1 MITLI
6 EPPRESAI
14 HNLRHHNLIMWRE
27 DSMPHSSRVALITGC
42 GKPIGIGNST
52 ARALAAKGV
61 TVVVSD
67 VRPAG
72 VANEHNA
79 PGDLDANWGG
89 VDSLVEEIAKAGGTA
104 SAVLGDV
111 SQEAD
116 ARRMVEEVLSRYGRL
131 DILVNNAGA
140 PQGADRNEIEDVP
153 VDAWDLTMG
162 VNAKGAFL
170 MSRAAVPAMRKAGWG
185 RIVSVSSRAAFR
197 PGARRATYA
206 ASKAAIVGFTK
217 SLALDLAPFG
227 ITVNA
232 VCPGPIR
239 TSRAISTNR
248 REYGDDLEI
257 GFRERSKVIPVGRF
271 GEPDEVASMIAYLAS
286 DEAGFVTGQ
295 AIGVDGGW

>member
-1 MITLI
+1 
-6 EPPRESAI
+6 
-14 HNLRHHNLIMWRE
+14 
-27 DSMPHSSRVALITGC
+27 MPHSSRVALITGC
-42 GKPIGIGNST
+42 GKPVGIGNST

-61 TVVVSD
+61 AVVVSD

-89 VDSLVEEIAKAGGTA
+89 VDSLVEAIAKAGGTA

-111 SQEAD
+111 SQEGD

-153 VDAWDLTMG
+153 VEAWDLTMG

-170 MSRAAVPAMRKAGWG
+170 MSRAAVTAMRKAKWG
-185 RIVSVSSRAAFR
+185 RIVSVSSKAALR
-197 PGARRATYA
+197 PGPKRATYA
-206 ASKAAIVGFTK
+206 ASKAAILGFTR

-248 REYGDDLEI
+248 REYGDDLET
-257 GFRERSKVIPVGRF
+257 GFRERSKAIPVGRF
-271 GEPDEVASMIAYLAS
+271 GEPDEVASMISYLAS
-286 DEAGFVTGQ
+286 DEAAFVTGQ

>member
-1 MITLI
+1 
-6 EPPRESAI
+6 
-14 HNLRHHNLIMWRE
+14 
-27 DSMPHSSRVALITGC
+27 MPHSSRVALITGC

-79 PGDLDANWGG
+79 PGDLDTNWGG
-89 VDSLVEEIAKAGGTA
+89 VDSLVEAIAKAGGTA

-116 ARRMVEEVLSRYGRL
+116 AQRMVGEVLSRYGRL

-153 VDAWDLTMG
+153 VAAWDLTMG

-170 MSRAAVPAMRKAGWG
+170 MSRAAVPTMRKAGFG
-185 RIVSVSSRAAFR
+185 RIVSVSSKAAFR
-197 PGARRATYA
+197 PGPKRATYA
-206 ASKAAIVGFTK
+206 ASKAAIVGFTR
-217 SLALDLAPFG
+217 SLALDLARFG

-248 REYGDDLEI
+248 REYGDDLET
-257 GFRERSKVIPVGRF
+257 GFRERSKAIPVGRF
-271 GEPDEVASMIAYLAS
+271 GTPDEVASMIAYLAS
-286 DEAGFVTGQ
+286 DEAAFVTGQ

>member
-1 MITLI
+1 
-6 EPPRESAI
+6 
-14 HNLRHHNLIMWRE
+14 
-27 DSMPHSSRVALITGC
+27 MPHPARVALITGC
-42 GKPIGIGNST
+42 GKPVGIGNST

-67 VRPAG
+67 VRSTG

-79 PGDLDANWGG
+79 PGDLDPNWGG
-89 VDSLVEEIAKAGGTA
+89 VDSLVEAITKAGGTA
-104 SAVLGDV
+104 SATIGDV
-111 SQEAD
+111 SREAD
-116 ARRMVEEVLSRYGRL
+116 AGRMVEEVLSRYGRL

-140 PQGADRNEIEDVP
+140 PQGADRNEIEAVP

-170 MSRAAVPAMRKAGWG
+170 MSRAAVPAMRKAKWG
-185 RIVSVSSRAAFR
+185 RIVSVSSKAAFR
-197 PGARRATYA
+197 PGKRRATYA
-206 ASKAAIVGFTK
+206 ASKAAIIGFTK
-217 SLALDLAPFG
+217 SLALDLAPLG

-248 REYGDDLEI
+248 REFGDDLQV
-257 GFRERSKVIPVGRF
+257 GFRERAKAIPVGRF
-271 GEPDEVASMIAYLAS
+271 GEPDEIA
-286 DEAGFVTGQ
+286 FVTGQ

>member
-1 MITLI
+1 
-6 EPPRESAI
+6 
-14 HNLRHHNLIMWRE
+14 
-27 DSMPHSSRVALITGC
+27 MPHPTRVALVTGC
-42 GKPIGIGNST
+42 GKPVGIGNST

-61 TVVVSD
+61 AVVVSD

-72 VANEHNA
+72 VANEFNA
-79 PGDLDANWGG
+79 PEDIDTNWGG
-89 VDSLVEEIAKAGGTA
+89 VDTLVEQITAAGGTA
-104 SAVLGDV
+104 SSVLGDV

-116 ARRMVEEVLSRYGRL
+116 ANRMVAEVLSRYGRL

-140 PQGADRNEIEDVP
+140 PQGADRNEIENVP
-153 VDAWDLTMG
+153 VSAWDLTMG

-170 MSRAAVPAMRKAGWG
+170 MSRAAVPAMRKAKWG
-185 RIVSVSSRAAFR
+185 RIVSLSSKAAFR
-197 PGARRATYA
+197 PGAKRATYA

-248 REYGDDLEI
+248 REYGADLEV
-257 GFRERSKVIPVGRF
+257 GFRERSKAIPMGRF
-271 GEPDEVASMIAYLAS
+271 GDPDEVASMIAYLAS